1 MTVCSGGNVPSGA
14 ACFPGGGR
22 AIGSCFLLVAG
33 LVSQTWLAA
42 SPPADPSPVETAA
55 AEVIADRPLAV
66 WRFTELDGSKQVVA
80 ERFGDDGNRG
90 RPNDTGQA
98 DQVPLAD
105 LLASAEALPA
115 DRDGSVVFAE
125 PGPRPPRHS
134 AFASDNAAALFGSGR
149 GFLRVSAKTARFDEF
164 QFTAGDSIT
173 LEAWVNPFGVAEG
186 QQVYIIGKGRTGR
199 SGFAKENQNWSLRL
213 ASRGGLARPSFLF
226 REQAERVDS
235 DKHYHRWIASEGFEP
250 GTGWHHVAI
259 SYTFGEKDS
268 LRGYLDGRPVEG
280 KWDAGGPTAAA
291 PVVDD
296 DEVWIGSSLGGSA
309 GSTFAGLLDNVAIH
323 RRVLPPERIAAR
335 WQVDE
340 TVPAFEPVELA
351 PVPDDRVLFE
361 LVEGVPDV
369 TGWGFA
375 PREPAESFTRGSF
388 ALTELPQ
395 HYNDAGLRA
404 DRKLPLV
411 LRARARLVLPSG
423 PQQIWVRTRGE
434 GRVLLDGEQVARL
447 KPPGQRTDGHDPM
460 FVPDR
465 SGPAGLRFV
474 QPGDQQAIIKVE
486 GDGEAHL
493 LHVEVKVGRRNRRP
507 ELGEFAV
514 SVGPPDVV
522 PQVVA
527 ADDNAAGMP
536 LSDAGWTQLA
546 DRLTAETEAANTANR
561 RAAAAKQADRW
572 KRRHAEARAVVTATP
587 GPAVPTLPADRP
599 KFTAATFNEIDLF
612 INAELAEAGIP
623 PTALL
628 DDAAFIRRLSL
639 DLRGIIPTAPEIEAF
654 LADESPDRRQ
664 RLIDRFLA
672 DPRWADHWV
681 PYWQDLLAENPNLVN
696 PTLNNTGPF
705 RFWIHESFLDRKPI
719 DRFVT
724 ELIMMEGSR
733 YYGGPAGFA
742 LATENDVPMAAKA
755 HIVGRAFL
763 GVEMGCARCHDA
775 PGGRVMQEDLF
786 SLAAML
792 KRAPEKVPATSS
804 VPVAPERLAQM
815 AITVSLKPGAV
826 VKPAWPFAELL
837 AEESLAAVADSA
849 DTRARLA
856 ALVTSPANPRFARV
870 IVNRLWARYFGRGL
884 VEDLDDWAGET
895 PSHPELLNW
904 LARQLVLNDYSIE
917 RVARLIVSS
926 HTYGRGPA
934 TTSSAGAA
942 EAEESLYAGRF
953 PRRLTAEQLVDS
965 LAVASGKPFDV
976 EPMNIDVDTSR
987 PAKLSLNLGPV
998 NRAWQFTALGNER
1011 DRPSL
1016 SLPFARHQVALME
1029 AFGWRGERQKPI
1041 TWRETAP
1048 NALQPA
1054 IMANGVAVK
1063 RASQFSDNSG
1073 FTAIALRQQP
1083 VESFIDE
1090 LFLRILSRRP
1100 TDQERE
1106 QSLAVVGRGYDSRL
1120 LPPDRV
1126 VVHEPEQRP
1135 VGVSW
1140 SNHVTPEAN
1149 QAKAE
1154 LARIAAQG
1162 DPPSGRLAVDWR
1174 QRAEDLVWTL
1184 FNTPEFI
1191 FTP

>member
-1 MTVCSGGNVPSGA
+1 MAVCRDGNVLGNANRFRSS
-14 ACFPGGGR
+14 GR
-22 AIGSCFLLVAG
+22 AIGWCLLLLAG
-33 LVSQTWLAA
+33 LVRQSQVTA
-42 SPPADPSPVETAA
+42 SPPAGLNPAETAD
-55 AEVIADRPLAV
+55 AEVLADRPLAV
-66 WRFTELDGSKQVVA
+66 WRFAEPDGGKQAVA
-80 ERFGDDGNRG
+80 ERFAHDGNRSL
-90 RPNDTGQA
+90 PNDSGQA
-98 DQVPLAD
+98 DQLPIAD
-105 LLASAEALPA
+105 LLASAERLPA
-115 DRDGSVVFAE
+115 DRDGTVVFAE
-125 PGPRPPRHS
+125 PGPRPPRHP

-173 LEAWVNPFGVAEG
+173 LEAWVNPFGVADG

-226 REQAERVDS
+226 REVAERVDS
-235 DKHYHRWIASEGFEP
+235 NKHYHRWIASEGFEP
-250 GTGWHHVAI
+250 GTGWHHVAV

-280 KWDAGGPTAAA
+280 KWDAGGATAAS

-296 DEVWIGSSLGGSA
+296 DEVWIGSSLGGSSA
-309 GSTFAGLLDNVAIH
+309 STFAGLLDNVAVH
-323 RRVLPPERIAAR
+323 RQTLSPERIAAR
-335 WQVDE
+335 WKVDE
-340 TVPAFEPVELA
+340 TVPAFKPVELA
-351 PVPDDRVLFE
+351 PVPDGRVLFE

-369 TGWGFA
+369 NGWGFA
-375 PREPAESFTRGSF
+375 PREPAESFTRTSF

-395 HYNDAGLRA
+395 HYNDSGVRA

-423 PQQIWVRTRGE
+423 PQQIRVRTRGE
-434 GRVLLDGEQVARL
+434 ARVLLDGQLLASL

-465 SGPAGLRFV
+465 SGPAGIRFV
-474 QPGDQQAIIKVE
+474 QPGDQQAIVE
-486 GDGEAHL
+486 VVGDGNDQL
-493 LHVEVKVGRRNRRP
+493 LQVEVKVGRRGRRP
-507 ELGEFAV
+507 ELGEFSV
-514 SVGPPDVV
+514 SVGSPDAVPTVV
-522 PQVVA
+522 EFGSSQQA
-527 ADDNAAGMP
+527 T
-536 LSDAGWTQLA
+536 LLTDAGWSRLA
-546 DRLTAETEAANTANR
+546 DRLATETEAANTTTR
-561 RAAAAKQADRW
+561 RAAAAKQADSW
-572 KRRHAEARAVVTATP
+572 NRRHAEARAVVTATP
-587 GPAVPTLPADRP
+587 ESTVPTLPANRP
-599 KFTAATFNEIDLF
+599 DLEAASFNEIDRF
-612 INAELAEAGIP
+612 INARLVASGIP
-623 PTALL
+623 PAPLL
-628 DDAAFIRRLSL
+628 DDAAFVRRLSL
-639 DLRGIIPTAPEIEAF
+639 DLRGIIPTVPEIEAF

-664 RLIDRFLA
+664 RLIDRLLA

-733 YYGGPAGFA
+733 YYGGPAGFG

-755 HIVGRAFL
+755 HIIGRAFL

-775 PGGRVMQEDLF
+775 PGGQVMQEDLF

-804 VPVAPERLAQM
+804 VPVSPERLAQM
-815 AITVSLKPGAV
+815 AITVSLKPGAA

-837 AEESLAAVADSA
+837 TVESLATAADPA
-849 DTRARLA
+849 DTRVRLA
-856 ALVTSPANPRFARV
+856 ALITSPANPRFARV
-870 IVNRLWARYFGRGL
+870 IANRLWARYLGRGL
-884 VEDLDDWAGET
+884 VDDLDDWAGET
-895 PSHPELLNW
+895 PSHPELLDW
-904 LARQLVLNDYSIE
+904 LARQLVLNDYKVE
-917 RVARLIVSS
+917 QVARLIVSS
-926 HTYGRGPA
+926 HTYARGPA
-934 TTSSAGAA
+934 AGSAGATGSA
-942 EAEESLYAGRF
+942 ESLYASRS

-965 LAVASGKPFDV
+965 LAVACGKPFDV

-987 PAKLSLNLGPV
+987 PPTLSLNLGPV
-998 NRAWQFTALGNER
+998 TRAWQFTALGNER

-1016 SLPFARHQVALME
+1016 SLPFAQHQVSLMQ
-1029 AFGWRGERQKPI
+1029 AFGWQGERQKPI
-1041 TWRETAP
+1041 TWRETTP

-1063 RASQFSDNSG
+1063 RASQLSDASG
-1073 FTAIALRQQP
+1073 FTTTALRQQP

-1106 QSLAVVGRGYDSRL
+1106 QSVAIVGPGYDSRL
-1120 LPPDRV
+1120 LPLDRV

-1149 QAKAE
+1149 EAKAE
-1154 LARIAAQG
+1154 LAQIAEQG
-1162 DPPSGRLAVDWR
+1162 DPPSGRLAADWR